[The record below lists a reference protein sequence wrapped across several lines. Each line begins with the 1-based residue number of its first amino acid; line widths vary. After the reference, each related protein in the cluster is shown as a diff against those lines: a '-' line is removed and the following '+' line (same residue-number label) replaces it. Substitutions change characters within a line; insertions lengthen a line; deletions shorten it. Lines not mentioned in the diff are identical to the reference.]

1 MSSEKNIE
9 ESFKEKTFVQKR
21 LLLSCNN
28 CKKHKIKCDK
38 EMPQCK
44 SCFKKGVPCLSAC
57 PSTQREV
64 PRSYLLY
71 LEDLLYVYSKKL
83 RELGVDC
90 DELKSNFPTTSMDP
104 CVNVD
109 IYRER
114 FTEENKLF
122 NNENRYI
129 KRASQLDFSL
139 GELNNDSK
147 TNLKRSFSS
156 MNDDNKNVSIIKD
169 MKKNKNNQD
178 ESQFKLEAVEL
189 TPSNSNISKSNILES
204 FHSTTSMA
212 KSSSLSHSNLAEV
225 TKKSVITSQVNLLPS
240 NITPVIS
247 NIRSRVNANEKP
259 NGNEIKTYLGDSS
272 GVPFAKLM
280 LTAIN
285 FQNESEN
292 TDFDEDE
299 TVKGNLLANT
309 KDDIIKPVEI
319 PIVEDNVNSLYLP
332 SFEEAEKLISA
343 YFNKMNPQ
351 YPILEF
357 SMFYNLYFKPL
368 YGTDKILK
376 KYQKMKKPAADTQ
389 NNSKKFKDL
398 EKENSLSPIDS
409 DQKINNENE
418 TLPTTEQSEDIDD
431 SSLPYCC
438 KIRPDKSYS
447 DFIELLKNKYA
458 NTDLYDLLINQKYK
472 ERIVPLKNI
481 LKTLS
486 NVDPN
491 SGLFES
497 NIELPNI
504 YKKALFFTN
513 LVMSLGSCSEV
524 LLNGTLHC
532 ITLKKR
538 AMKWMK
544 IVLNEPSSEVFEEYE
559 SHNLLDKSSELHQII
574 MQFRKLESLSGLLL
588 LSSFSM
594 CIPSIPTVWYSIGI
608 PLRLVID
615 LGLHNEKYN
624 NELLSLVLTSETP
637 QLVNE
642 LKNNI
647 DFVVDFRSRLF
658 WTTYSMDR
666 QLALYFGRPV
676 SLPDESISLHMVSSN
691 PPRPIKHDSFSI
703 HTRIIA
709 IAMMEIRKLQSE
721 LLTVMYAPRSQLP
734 REFETLD
741 DWRKNFDKRLNKW
754 YSDKVP
760 KKLTKIGNIQ
770 FKREFFR
777 INFYHTKTMLN
788 GISPRCDTPNTDEK
802 LDKLYN
808 STKNMIYQYHRLWLS
823 KSLNYTWI
831 ACHNLFMCT
840 MTFLYTRYKKND
852 YESLDETCND
862 VLNIIKAFIGTCEAA
877 PNCYKTIKV
886 LSRAVKRLIV
896 RTKKNITN
904 KIQESPVNVTM
915 RREESADTDPE
926 LQLFFDKLLDDNDKF
941 VSHQPLV
948 NPDDAGK
955 NVGTHSKQNTSEDS
969 ESIWGLDDEYKTTSS
984 FIHPLY
990 SSSDNNN
997 FSEEQRI
1004 YDMLY
1009 SHANKMNVGEWASY
1023 MLSSQD
1029 NENNASV
1036 GNLEL
1041 NHISKKPENSE
1052 EN

>member
-1 MSSEKNIE
+1 
-9 ESFKEKTFVQKR
+9 
-21 LLLSCNN
+21 L
-28 CKKHKIKCDK
+28 
-38 EMPQCK
+38 
-44 SCFKKGVPCLSAC
+44 C

-114 FTEENKLF
+114 FNEENKLF

-129 KRASQLDFSL
+129 RRVSQLGFGS
-139 GELNNDSK
+139 GELSNDLK

-156 MNDDNKNVSIIKD
+156 IND
-169 MKKNKNNQD
+169 
-178 ESQFKLEAVEL
+178 
-189 TPSNSNISKSNILES
+189 
-204 FHSTTSMA
+204 
-212 KSSSLSHSNLAEV
+212 
-225 TKKSVITSQVNLLPS
+225 VNLLPS

-247 NIRSRVNANEKP
+247 NIRSRVNTDEKP

-285 FQNESEN
+285 FQNDSEN

-309 KDDIIKPVEI
+309 KDDIIKSVEI

-332 SFEEAEKLISA
+332 SFDEAEKLITA

-368 YGTDKILK
+368 YGTDKKLK
-376 KYQKMKKPAADTQ
+376 KYQKMKKQAADTQ

-398 EKENSLSPIDS
+398 EKENS
-409 DQKINNENE
+409 
-418 TLPTTEQSEDIDD
+418 
-431 SSLPYCC
+431 
-438 KIRPDKSYS
+438 
-447 DFIELLKNKYA
+447 
-458 NTDLYDLLINQKYK
+458 
-472 ERIVPLKNI
+472 
-481 LKTLS
+481 
-486 NVDPN
+486 
-491 SGLFES
+491 LFES

-544 IVLNEPSSEVFEEYE
+544 I
-559 SHNLLDKSSELHQII
+559 
-574 MQFRKLESLSGLLL
+574 FRKLESLSGLLL

-647 DFVVDFRSRLF
+647 DFVIDFRSRLF

-703 HTRIIA
+703 YTRIIA

-721 LLTVMYAPRSQLP
+721 LLTVMYAPGSQLP

-788 GISPRCDTPNTDEK
+788 GISPRCDTPYTDEK

-862 VLNIIKAFIGTCEAA
+862 VLNILKAFIGTCEAA

-896 RTKKNITN
+896 RAKKNVTY

-941 VSHQPLV
+941 VNHQSLV

-984 FIHPLY
+984 FIHPFY

-997 FSEEQRI
+997 LSEEQRI